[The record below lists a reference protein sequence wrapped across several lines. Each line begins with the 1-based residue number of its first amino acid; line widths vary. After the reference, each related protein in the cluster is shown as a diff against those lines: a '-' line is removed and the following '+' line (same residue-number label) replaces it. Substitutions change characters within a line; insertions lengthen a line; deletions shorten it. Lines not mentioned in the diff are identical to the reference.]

1 MQAKN
6 GSLFFVTCF
15 FIQTMKTLRII
26 TMLLLAG
33 SLLSFHSPQSGVPKF
48 SHVIIVIEENHAY
61 HELVGSANS
70 PYITKLAVG
79 GACFT
84 DSHGIG
90 HPSQPNYL
98 AFFSG
103 STQGVTGDD
112 CLDKVTPYKTPNLAA
127 ALLKKRLT
135 FKGYAHTM
143 PSTGYM
149 GCTYLMSK
157 TTGGALYARKHCPW
171 VNWIGTGSNNIPAS
185 LSLPFTSFPKD
196 FNKLPTVSFVIPDM
210 DNDMHNIGAPGDA
223 AAIKR
228 GDKWL
233 QQNLALYAEW
243 AKKHNSLLIVTFDED
258 DYDPQNGNKIPTIF
272 YGAKVKKGEYGQTI
286 NHYNV
291 LHTIEAMYGLPA
303 ADDISATPITDV
315 WTK

>member
-1 MQAKN
+1 MR
-6 GSLFFVTCF
+6 
-15 FIQTMKTLRII
+15 TLKVFAG
-26 TMLLLAG
+26 LLLVG
-33 SLLSFHSPQSGVPKF
+33 CLSSFNSPQSGVPKF

-70 PYITKLAVG
+70 PYITKLARG
-79 GACFT
+79 GANFT

-98 AFFSG
+98 VLFSG
-103 STQGVTGDD
+103 STQGVTDD
-112 CLDKVTPYKTPNLAA
+112 QCLDKITPYHTPNLAV
-127 ALLKKRLT
+127 ALLRKGLT

-143 PSTGYM
+143 PSEGFM
-149 GCTYLMSK
+149 GCAYLVSPA
-157 TTGGALYARKHCPW
+157 TRGNLYARKHCPW
-171 VNWIGTGSNNIPAS
+171 VNWIGTGENTISPS
-185 LSLPFTSFPKD
+185 LSLPMTAFPKNY
-196 FNKLPTVSFVIPDM
+196 NKLPTLSFVIPDM
-210 DNDMHNIGAPGDA
+210 DYDMHNIGGPGDT

-233 QQNLALYAEW
+233 KENLSAYAEW

-303 ADDISATPITDV
+303 ADDVSAAPITDV

>member
-1 MQAKN
+1 
-6 GSLFFVTCF
+6 
-15 FIQTMKTLRII
+15 MKPLKAIVA
-26 TMLLLAG
+26 LLLTG
-33 SLLSFHSPQSGVPKF
+33 SMLSFNSPQSAIPRY

-61 HELVGSANS
+61 NELVGSANS
-70 PYITKLAVG
+70 PFISMLARN
-79 GACFT
+79 GASFT

-98 AFFSG
+98 ALFSG
-103 STQGVTGDD
+103 STQGVLDD
-112 CLDKVTPYKTPNLAA
+112 QCLDKVSPYHTPNLAA

-135 FKGYAHTM
+135 FKGYAHNM
-143 PSTGYM
+143 PVEGYM
-149 GCTYLMSK
+149 ACTRLLSNI
-157 TTGGALYARKHCPW
+157 TGGSLYARKHCPW
-171 VNWIGTGSNNIPAS
+171 VNWIGAGENNIPAA
-185 LSLPFTSFPKD
+185 LSVPFNTFPKD

-210 DNDMHNIGAPGDA
+210 DYDMHNIGGPGDT

-233 QQNLALYAEW
+233 KNNLSAYAAW

-258 DYDPQNGNKIPTIF
+258 DYDPQNGNRIPTIF
-272 YGAKVKKGEYGQTI
+272 YGAKVKKGQYGQTI

-291 LHTIEAMYGLPA
+291 LHTLEAMYGLPS
-303 ADDISATPITDV
+303 ADDQSAAPITDV